1 MRKLFGVCFIVAC
14 IGFVCLG
21 CASVKKSVDYYEACK
36 SDSAC
41 YAQMV
46 QNGNISEAVVKNVA
60 KATKLEDML
69 GAIAFNIASGLTG
82 IILGRKMK
90 RC

>member
-1 MRKLFGVCFIVAC
+1 MRKFLVVLVVVFC

-21 CASVKKSVDYYEACK
+21 CASVKKSVDYYQACK

-46 QNGNISEAVVKNVA
+46 ENGNISSAVVTQVS
-60 KATKLEDML
+60 KATRLEDVL

-82 IILGRKMK
+82 IILGRKLK